1 MGTYVI
7 HKAGPNT
14 TVTGDRYWKPSYQSE
29 VTLTSPFPP
38 SVVSTFDIR
47 LPKYVSYLL
56 NLCLCVVYETA
67 SALLSL
73 IGDLRCLVSNLRQKT
88 YHMTMLFE
96 PRNKKIL
103 VNLYICAYVI
113 SGLNIIERPNCTTPR
128 PTVTDTSNTGRTA
141 AGCIRNGNLFLI
153 VEWPLNLQ
161 RILGSFWILFG
172 VGNKA
177 SVS

>member
-73 IGDLRCLVSNLRQKT
+73 IGDLRCLVSN
-88 YHMTMLFE
+88 
-96 PRNKKIL
+96 
-103 VNLYICAYVI
+103 VI